1 MRLDVITIFP
11 EYLEPLRHALLGKAI
26 EQGILSVGVHDLR
39 DWATGNHKSVD
50 APPLGGGPGMV
61 MLPEVWGRALDDV
74 ATGRAGTELATAAA
88 HRNDKLRHDDV
99 EQVAP
104 RPYPAGRDGANTAP
118 TPNTANKAHRADGA
132 QPAHSEFEDE
142 DDSKPLLLAPTPA
155 GTPFTQAD
163 AQAWSREE
171 HIVFACGRYE
181 GIDQR
186 VFDDARR
193 NYRVREVSIGDYVLI
208 GGEVAVLV
216 IAEAV
221 TRLVPGVLGNTESHE
236 EDSFSDGLLEGPSY
250 TKPRQWRGIDVPEVL
265 LSGDH
270 GKIARWRR
278 DQSLER
284 TRHVRPDL
292 IERARR
298 ENLLDKDDLFTL
310 DAQELS
316 TDIAVIMNAVA
327 WEKTRNKLAKKLR
340 RAGYLADNISVE
352 LMDTRCEPDNI
363 VVNQYLAAEDRPLLD
378 PVYRV
383 VVEGRSAL
391 PPRKATAVVVGAL
404 PGVEYWYGTT
414 AAAAAGDAGKKG
426 TGEPSIS

>member
-1 MRLDVITIFP
+1 MRLDVVTIFP
-11 EYLEPLRHALLGKAI
+11 DYLDPLRHALLGKAI

-61 MLPEVWGRALDDV
+61 MLPEVWGNALDDV
-74 ATGRAGTELATAAA
+74 ASGRAGTELDSAAA

-99 EQVAP
+99 AEVAP
-104 RPYPAGRDGANTAP
+104 RPYTAGDN
-118 TPNTANKAHRADGA
+118 ADTDA
-132 QPAHSEFEDE
+132 D
-142 DDSKPLLLAPTPA
+142 KPLLLVPTPA
-155 GTPFTQAD
+155 GKPFTQAD

-186 VFDDARR
+186 VFKDAEKT
-193 NYRVREVSIGDYVLI
+193 YRVREVSIGDYVLI

-221 TRLVPGVLGNTESHE
+221 TRLIPGVLGNTESHE

-250 TKPRQWRGIDVPEVL
+250 TKPRQWRGIDAPEVL

-278 DQSLER
+278 DRSLER
-284 TRHVRPDL
+284 TQRVRPEL
-292 IERARR
+292 IEKARQDGT
-298 ENLLDKDDLFTL
+298 LDKEDLFTL
-310 DAQELS
+310 DAREVS
-316 TDIAVIMNAVA
+316 TDIGAIMSATA
-327 WEKTRNKLAKKLR
+327 WEKNQNKVAKKLR
-340 RAGYLADNISVE
+340 RAGYPAERIDIEV
-352 LMDTRCEPDNI
+352 MDTSCQPDNV
-363 VVNQYLAAEDRPLLD
+363 VVNQFLAAEDGPLLD

-383 VVEGRSAL
+383 VVSGRTTL
-391 PPRKATAVVVGAL
+391 TPQQATQAVVNAL
-404 PGVEYWYGTT
+404 PGVEYWYGSTV
-414 AAAAAGDAGKKG
+414 
-426 TGEPSIS
+426 ERR